1 MFFLEQY
8 KHKTLLSSYF
18 STDKVHHNYST
29 LHYALHMTIENLIFF
44 RISSP
49 LDVFL
54 EDWPLAPMGFQWLI
68 LLSMVFDGY
77 GALVK
82 PCNGF
87 NGSFISRGGG
97 HMVYEVIYLERCAK
111 INISGG
117 YLSPPVNLSISVRS
131 SGRQAS
137 RHGYNL

>member
-54 EDWPLAPMGFQWLI
+54 EDWPLAPMGFQWLV

-82 PCNGF
+82 PCNAV
-87 NGSFISRGGG
+87 SMDRS
-97 HMVYEVIYLERCAK
+97 YLEGEDTWCMK
-111 INISGG
+111 
-117 YLSPPVNLSISVRS
+117 
-131 SGRQAS
+131 
-137 RHGYNL
+137 

>member
-1 MFFLEQY
+1 
-8 KHKTLLSSYF
+8 
-18 STDKVHHNYST
+18 
-29 LHYALHMTIENLIFF
+29 
-44 RISSP
+44 
-49 LDVFL
+49 
-54 EDWPLAPMGFQWLI
+54 MGFQWLI

-117 YLSPPVNLSISVRS
+117 YLSTPVNLNISVWS

-137 RHGYNL
+137 RQSTWLQSVKLLNLSHAVLYFANKREQKSTRISHDKSM